1 MALALINEHTDN
13 FDKALDIWAQIKSKE
28 GCERTVTI
36 LKKIGSKDKI
46 LKYAR
51 WVFEVDLQTGLK
63 LFVTSSKESQNDD
76 IGSTS
81 SINMSKDEVLAYL
94 DEISSAIGPDSR
106 RRTSQSTDS
115 LKQKYLE
122 WVTNNKNANEKYFT
136 MLGEILIDNC
146 FQLHPMQMTSAPKDK
161 ALTARMQL

>member
-13 FDKALDIWAQIKSKE
+13 FDKALDIWANLKSKE

-63 LFVTSSKESQNDD
+63 LFVTNSKENQNDD
-76 IGSTS
+76 LIGSSS

-94 DEISSAIGPDSR
+94 DEISSAIGFDSR
-106 RRTSQSTDS
+106 RRNSSQSSDS

-146 FQLHPMQMTSAPKDK
+146 FSLHPM
-161 ALTARMQL
+161 